1 MSRQRR
7 TWKRS
12 RIIDMY
18 NCGGL
23 GHYAH
28 DYTNPTRLSFCYYT
42 LFDHETEDCPTL
54 ITRIHDKGALPP
66 PPTQN
71 LQMMRP
77 ELRKED
83 PNVKIVLRS
92 GITMG
97 DHKGKHLEDN
107 TWVHKAPTKEA
118 EFDLEHT

>member
-1 MSRQRR
+1 
-7 TWKRS
+7 
-12 RIIDMY
+12 
-18 NCGGL
+18 
-23 GHYAH
+23 
-28 DYTNPTRLSFCYYT
+28 
-42 LFDHETEDCPTL
+42 
-54 ITRIHDKGALPP
+54 
-66 PPTQN
+66 
-71 LQMMRP
+71 MRP